1 MPILDYCFQDGK
13 QKTPLSRRKT
23 ENTMKFSA
31 SPLRSLMS
39 GSFDEKS
46 GNVSVVKS
54 QQDTSAR
61 WKSQEDD
68 ELSRISVATT
78 IDETNASDCS
88 SFRDES
94 IIAAVVPMTAPDKYG
109 QRHPIESDTLIALEL
124 ANFEYQSKLLDSA
137 EKVALNEATRR
148 CPELLTKEFKL
159 MFLRCECFNAKVSR
173 VSS

>member
-1 MPILDYCFQDGK
+1 
-13 QKTPLSRRKT
+13 
-23 ENTMKFSA
+23 MKFSV

-54 QQDTSAR
+54 QQDTTAR
-61 WKSQEDD
+61 WKAQEDD

-78 IDETNASDCS
+78 VDETNASDCNS
-88 SFRDES
+88 LIDES
-94 IIAAVVPMTAPDKYG
+94 VTATVVHMTAPDKYG
-109 QRHPIESDTLIALEL
+109 QRYPIENDTLIELEL

-137 EKVALNEATRR
+137 EKVALTEATRR

-159 MFLRCECFNAKVSR
+159 MFLRCECFNAKVSN